1 MSACTRVLDCIIQV
15 AHYPPLVFSREAN
28 WGWRCDNFMA
38 FMREQDPRNAAED
51 EREFRE
57 AMQMFAAQ

>member
-1 MSACTRVLDCIIQV
+1 V

-38 FMREQDPRNAAED
+38 FMQEQDPRNAAED

-57 AMQMFAAQ
+57 AMQMFAAH